1 MSIQAVAWAL
11 SLNIPDPFAK
21 LVLVSLSNHADNE
34 TGHCWPTQS
43 LIAKEASCN
52 RRTVMRK
59 LPYLLEAGFI
69 RVFHNR
75 SQGRALD
82 YQVLFLGRV
91 PSANA
96 PLRKKR
102 R

>member
-21 LVLVSLSNHADNE
+21 LILVSLSNHADNE
-34 TGHCWPTQS
+34 TGHCWPTHG

-59 LPYLLEAGFI
+59 VPYLLEAGYI
-69 RVFHNR
+69 RVFHHR

-82 YQVLFLGRV
+82 YQVLFPGMIPLASV
-91 PSANA
+91 
-96 PLRKKR
+96 PLRRKR

>member
-59 LPYLLEAGFI
+59 VPYLLEAGYI
-69 RVFHNR
+69 
-75 SQGRALD
+75 
-82 YQVLFLGRV
+82 QVIIIAAKAAHWITKYSFPGES
-91 PSANA
+91 P
-96 PLRKKR
+96 
-102 R
+102 

>member
-34 TGHCWPTQS
+34 TGHCWPTQG

-59 LPYLLEAGFI
+59 VPYLLEAGYI
-69 RVFHNR
+69 RVFHHR
-75 SQGRALD
+75 SAAQRSIETDLMWAEQCVENSFGHL
-82 YQVLFLGRV
+82 
-91 PSANA
+91 
-96 PLRKKR
+96 
-102 R
+102 

>member
-21 LVLVSLSNHADNE
+21 LVLVSLANHANNE
-34 TGHCWPTQS
+34 TGHCWPTHS

-59 LPYLLEAGFI
+59 VPYLSQAGHI
-69 RVFHNR
+69 RVFHHH

-82 YQVLFLGRV
+82 YQVLFPGVV
-91 PSANA
+91 PLANT